1 MVESSQSSSVF
12 KPSDEERELI
22 TQHLGADA
30 IVDEKF
36 KSTVTLT
43 RDQASR
49 RCDLI
54 EDVEYDF

>member
-1 MVESSQSSSVF
+1 MVESSQNSAVF
-12 KPSDEERELI
+12 KPSDEERDLI
-22 TQHLGADA
+22 TQHLGPDA

-43 RDQASR
+43 REQANR
-49 RCDLI
+49 RCELI